1 MFGRPGREEIY
12 RFEVPKSELIH
23 FAGKLPE
30 DFVIKK
36 CLEYYENET
45 EETICCFVLKD
56 SSGNEN
62 QKNTCCFD
70 MDLIFDGKVM
80 TFKNNVIS
88 GTLNC
93 NSDENSSQSLIPNQV
108 VMLLYILIISFM

>member
-1 MFGRPGREEIY
+1 MPKIILVFLILIFLESFVLSTPCTDVSNPSSY
-12 RFEVPKSELIH
+12 RDCQQFR
-23 FAGKLPE
+23 
-30 DFVIKK
+30 
-36 CLEYYENET
+36 NET

-108 VMLLYILIISFM
+108 VMLLYILIIFFM